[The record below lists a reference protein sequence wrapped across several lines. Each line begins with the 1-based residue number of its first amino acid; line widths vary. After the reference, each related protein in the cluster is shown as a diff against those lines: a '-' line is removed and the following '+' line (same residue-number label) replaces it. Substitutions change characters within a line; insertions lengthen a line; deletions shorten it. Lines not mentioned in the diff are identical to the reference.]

1 MSKVAQAQNE
11 SNTFSKP
18 IELILSRL
26 DKVKQAG
33 NGYMARCPAHADKN
47 PSLSITE
54 GDDGRVLL
62 KCFAG
67 CTTEDIVKALGLTM
81 ADLFPHKEKPAQHR
95 KKTSQKP
102 TYVYVNEEGKPLF
115 GIIRTPEKQFMAVR
129 PDKNGGWIYGMGKVT
144 PTLYN
149 LPRVVEAASKGELVF
164 VVEGEKDAD
173 NLTKV
178 GLTATTNPFGA
189 EKWKPEYADYLIS
202 ADVVIIPDND
212 KVGRRHALQVAQSL
226 IGKAKRIRV
235 LELPNLPPKGDVS
248 DWLEAGGTKENLLS
262 MAEQAPDYEPK
273 EALPEK
279 EPQEEQT
286 KTGKITQSQKLVEL
300 VGIHEIGLFHT
311 PDMDCWA
318 TIDIEGHKEHWPIKS
333 KSFRRYLSQKFY
345 DLEGKPPTAQAMQ
358 DALNVIEA
366 QAQFEGPEENVY
378 VRLSERGNAAIYLDL
393 CNDNWEVVKITKKG
407 WQVIKNPKIKFCRA
421 KGALALPYPERGGS
435 IEELR
440 KFVNVADEQSWQ
452 LLIAF
457 ILACL
462 EPKGPYPVLLL
473 YGAQGSAKSTT
484 ARVIKELIDPAETI
498 LRSTPKD
505 ERDLAIAAKN
515 SWILGFDNVSNIP
528 DWLSDAICRLSTGAG
543 FTTRKLYS
551 DSEEEIFNFKRPCT
565 LNGITEFG
573 SRHDLID
580 RALILTL
587 PEIPE
592 KKRKQEKLFWAEFE
606 EAKGRIL
613 GAFLDA
619 VVVGLQRRGRI
630 ELEGLPRMADF
641 AHWIVSCEPALPW
654 AEGEFMANYVE
665 NRREAIE
672 TAIANDPV
680 CEAVKEFIRI
690 EKSWQGTATEL
701 LEELEY
707 IVGKTKVGERVI
719 KSRAWPQNGRALS
732 ARLKRSIDFLRAVG
746 VDITHGRADGR
757 KVIRIMDDRVA
768 K

>member
-1 MSKVAQAQNE
+1 MSRVAQAQNE

-18 IELILSRL
+18 IDLILSRL
-26 DKVKQAG
+26 DKVKQVKG
-33 NGYMARCPAHADKN
+33 GYMARCPVHDDKN
-47 PSLSITE
+47 PSLSVTE

-67 CTTEDIVKALGLTM
+67 CNIEDIVKAMGLTM
-81 ADLFPHKEKPAQHR
+81 ADLFPHEEKPR
-95 KKTSQKP
+95 KRLTNTKP
-102 TYVYVNEEGKPLF
+102 TYVYTNEEGKPLF
-115 GIIRTPEKQFMAVR
+115 GIIRTPQKQFMAVR
-129 PDKNGGWIYGMGKVT
+129 PDKNGGWVFGMGKVN

-149 LPRVVEAASKGELVF
+149 LPRVVEAVSKGELVF

-173 NLTKV
+173 NMAKV

-189 EKWKPEYADYLIS
+189 EKWKPEYAEYLIG

-212 KVGRRHALQVAQSL
+212 KAGHRHAEQVAQSL
-226 IGKAKRIRV
+226 VGKAKRIRL
-235 LELPNLPPKGDVS
+235 LELPNVPEKGDVS
-248 DWLEAGGTKENLLS
+248 DWLGAGGAKEGLLS
-262 MAEQAPDYEPK
+262 MVEQAPDYEPK
-273 EALPEK
+273 EPLPEK

-300 VGIHEIGLFHT
+300 VGINEIGLFHT

-345 DLEGKPPTAQAMQ
+345 DLEGKPPTSQAML

-378 VRLSERGNAAIYLDL
+378 VRIAERGNAIYLDL
-393 CNDNWEVVKITKKG
+393 CNDNWEVIKATKKG
-407 WQVIKNPKIKFCRA
+407 WNVIKNPKIKFCRA
-421 KGALALPYPERGGS
+421 KGSLSLPYPERGGS

-452 LLIAF
+452 LLVAF

-462 EPKGPYPVLLL
+462 EPNGPYPVLLL

-484 ARVIKELIDPAETI
+484 ARIIKELIDPAETI

-592 KKRKQEKLFWAEFE
+592 RKRKQEKQFWAKFE
-606 EAKGRIL
+606 ESKARIL

-619 VVVGLQRRGRI
+619 VVVGLQRRDRI

-665 NRREAIE
+665 NRKEAIE

-680 CEAVKEFIRI
+680 CEAIKEFIRI
-690 EKSWQGTATEL
+690 EKVWQGTATDL

-707 IVGKTKVGERVI
+707 IVGKSKVGERVI
-719 KSRAWPQNGRALS
+719 KSRAWPQNSRALS

-757 KVIRIMDDRVA
+757 KVIVIEDRVA

>member
-1 MSKVAQAQNE
+1 VGDHVSKIIAQAGSK
-11 SNTFSKP
+11 SNAARDYA
-18 IELILSRL
+18 SR
-26 DKVKQAG
+26 
-33 NGYMARCPAHADKN
+33 
-47 PSLSITE
+47 
-54 GDDGRVLL
+54 
-62 KCFAG
+62 
-67 CTTEDIVKALGLTM
+67 
-81 ADLFPHKEKPAQHR
+81 
-95 KKTSQKP
+95 
-102 TYVYVNEEGKPLF
+102 
-115 GIIRTPEKQFMAVR
+115 
-129 PDKNGGWIYGMGKVT
+129 GW
-144 PTLYN
+144 
-149 LPRVVEAASKGELVF
+149 LVF
-164 VVEGEKDAD
+164 PLHFAKDGQCSCGDAD
-173 NLTKV
+173 CKSPGKHPLTINGFKS
-178 GLTATTNPFGA
+178 A
-189 EKWKPEYADYLIS
+189 S
-202 ADVVIIPDND
+202 ADVKSVAAWWQMWPEANVGLATGRAAGFFVLDVDGPEGAETLKALENTQGPLPPTPTVATGNGKHFYFKYPENGEIKNKTKFAPGLDTRGEGGYVVAPPSD
-212 KVGRRHALQVAQSL
+212 HVSGRRYEWLVSPDEVGLAEAPSWLVELISRRSQSSDGQGRTGIDPLQVLAGVPEGERDNKL
-226 IGKAKRIRV
+226 FLYACHLRGKGLTREEAEV
-235 LELPNLPPKGDVS
+235 LVLQAAGNCKPPFPER
-248 DWLEAGGTKENLLS
+248 EALRKVES
-262 MAEQAPDYEPK
+262 AWSYADKDKEQA
-273 EALPEK
+273 
-279 EPQEEQT
+279 Q
-286 KTGKITQSQKLVEL
+286 KTGKITQSQKLVAL

-311 PDMDCWA
+311 PDGDCWA

-345 DLEGKPPTAQAMQ
+345 DLEGKPPTSQAML

-665 NRREAIE
+665 NRKEAIE

-680 CEAVKEFIRI
+680 CEAIKEFIRI

-707 IVGKTKVGERVI
+707 IMGKTKVGERVI